1 MQPRSLEQL
10 LQALQKDPRWQQDRS
25 LRLLQQRWAGIV
37 GPAIAAQAQPVAIQR
52 QTLQVAVSSG
62 AWAQT
67 LGFERMRLLQR
78 LRQELNLSLKDIRF
92 STAYRDRRSSQVPL
106 ESDRQHQAWQT
117 HPCRLI
123 ESGQGSAIASDPLQ
137 RRRDL
142 SRTLPRCPRCHIP
155 SPPGELQRWNCCA
168 LCIRQQWATQT
179 PSSSQVRAFKEEKA
193 IKLET

>member
-25 LRLLQQRWAGIV
+25 LRQLQQRWTSIV

-52 QTLQVAVSSG
+52 QILQVAVSSG

-92 STAYRDRRSSQVPL
+92 STAYRDRRLGGTPL

-117 HPCRLI
+117 HPCRLG
-123 ESGQGSAIASDPLQ
+123 EVDLGSAIASDPIQ

-142 SRTLPRCPRCHIP
+142 SRSLPRCPRCHIP
-155 SPPGELQRWNCCA
+155 SPPGELQRWHCCA
-168 LCIRQQWATQT
+168 LCIRQQWA
-179 PSSSQVRAFKEEKA
+179 PPAPNLSQNQAE
-193 IKLET
+193 